1 VAAASLSISE
11 ARLVALRAQGLAGA
25 RLGDP
30 AAMLQRLGAVQLDT
44 ISVLARTHLLVAWS
58 RLGAVPAAEI
68 EAAYWSQSAPTTFE
82 YWAHAACII
91 PIERWPTFEFRRRA
105 ARRRERRWHRLE
117 DPEASTGLV
126 RSRLASE
133 GPLLASELGGT
144 TRGGPWWDWTEA
156 KIAVEN
162 LLDTGE
168 VVCVARRGWRRV
180 YDLAERAIPAGLLRM
195 ELSDHECR
203 LALVQQAARS
213 LGVATAQ
220 DLGRHHKMTIA
231 EVTGVLADADLVEVA
246 VEGSDRPWYATIAA
260 LESLSRPAGVRTTLL
275 SPFDSL
281 LWERPFV
288 ERLFGYV
295 HRLEAYVP
303 RPQRV
308 HGYYAMPILAGS
320 ELVGAVDPAK
330 AKDTLV
336 VRHISLKGATAVPPA
351 TIALQRAARWIAASR
366 IQLERVTPERL
377 RVPLERLLASRMHEE
392 QQV

>member
-1 VAAASLSISE
+1 M
-11 ARLVALRAQGLAGA
+11 LRQ
-25 RLGDP
+25 
-30 AAMLQRLGAVQLDT
+30 LGAVQLDT

-58 RLGAVPAAEI
+58 RLGAVPPAQV
-68 EAAYWSQSAPTTFE
+68 EAAYWSPARPTSFE

-105 ARRRERRWHRLE
+105 ARLRQRRWHRLE
-117 DPEASTGLV
+117 DPEASTELV
-126 RSRLASE
+126 RARLLAE

-162 LLDTGE
+162 LIDTGE
-168 VVCVARRGWRRV
+168 VVCVARRAWRRV
-180 YDLAERAIPAGLLRM
+180 YDLAERAIPAALREI
-195 ELSDHECR
+195 ELSDRECR
-203 LALVQQAARS
+203 LALVQEAARS

-231 EVTGVLADADLVEVA
+231 EVNSVLADADLVEVA
-246 VEGSDRPWYATIAA
+246 VGGSDRPWYATAQ
-260 LESLSRPAGVRTTLL
+260 SLDVLNTPTRVRTTLL

-308 HGYYAMPILAGS
+308 HGYYAMPLLAGT
-320 ELVGAVDPAK
+320 EIVGAVDPAK

-336 VRHISLKGATAVPPA
+336 VRHISLKGAAALPQAAV
-351 TIALQRAARWIAASR
+351 ALRSAASWIAASK
-366 IQLERVTPERL
+366 IEVERVTPEPL
-377 RVPLERLLASRMHEE
+377 RAPLLALLASRISAEE
-392 QQV
+392 T

>member
-1 VAAASLSISE
+1 MATESLSIGE

-25 RLGDP
+25 KLKSP
-30 AAMLQRLGAVQLDT
+30 ASMLRALGAVQLDT

-58 RLGAVPAAEI
+58 RLGPTAPGKI
-68 EAAYWSQSAPTTFE
+68 EAAYWSPAAPTTFE

-105 ARRRERRWHRLE
+105 ARLRQRRWHRLE
-117 DPEASTGLV
+117 DPERSIAAV
-126 RSRLASE
+126 RSRLQSE
-133 GPLLASELGGT
+133 GPLLASDLGGT

-162 LLDTGE
+162 LIDTGE

-180 YDLAERAIPAGLLRM
+180 YELAERAVPVELLNV

-203 LALVQQAARS
+203 LALVREAARS
-213 LGVATAQ
+213 LGVATVP
-220 DLGRHHKMTIA
+220 DLARHHKMTIA
-231 EVTGVLADADLVEVA
+231 EVKGVLADADLTEVA
-246 VEGSDRPWYATIAA
+246 VEGTDRPWYATRVA
-260 LESLSRPAGVRTTLL
+260 LEAVSSPARVRTTLL

-303 RPQRV
+303 KPQRV
-308 HGYYAMPILAGS
+308 HGYYAMPILAGT
-320 ELVGAVDPAK
+320 ELIGAVDPAK
-330 AKDTLV
+330 AKNTLV
-336 VRHISLKGATAVPPA
+336 VRHISLKGATAVPQSV
-351 TIALQRAARWIAASR
+351 IALRNAAKWISAPD
-366 IQLERVTPERL
+366 ITVERVTPDRL
-377 RVPLERLLASRMHEE
+377 RAPLLAALAGRSDDEGA
-392 QQV
+392 

>member
-1 VAAASLSISE
+1 VVADVSLSIGE
-11 ARLVALRAQGLAGA
+11 ARLVALRAQGLAGPK
-25 RLGDP
+25 LSDP
-30 AAMLQRLGAVQLDT
+30 TTLLRHLGAVQLDT

-58 RLGAVPAAEI
+58 RLGAVPAGKVEG
-68 EAAYWSQSAPTTFE
+68 AYWSEQTPTSFE

-105 ARRRERRWHRLE
+105 ARLRQRRWHRLE
-117 DPEASTGLV
+117 DPEASTELV
-126 RSRLASE
+126 RSRLFAE

-162 LLDTGE
+162 LIDTGE

-180 YDLAERAIPAGLLRM
+180 YDLAERAIPDELRAV

-203 LALVQQAARS
+203 LALVREAARS

-231 EVTGVLADADLVEVA
+231 EVNGVLAEAELVEVS
-246 VEGSDRPWYATIAA
+246 VEGSDRPWYATASA
-260 LESLSRPAGVRTTLL
+260 LETLAEAARVRTTLL

-303 RPQRV
+303 RQKRV
-308 HGYYAMPILAGS
+308 HGYYAMPLLAGS
-320 ELVGAVDPAK
+320 EIVGTVDPAK
-330 AKDTLV
+330 SKDTLV
-336 VRHISLKGATAVPPA
+336 VRHISLKGATVLRQAAV
-351 TIALQRAARWIAASR
+351 ALKGAASW
-366 IQLERVTPERL
+366 IGAQHIEIERVTPERV
-377 RVPLERLLASRMHEE
+377 RAPLVALLAGRVADEID
-392 QQV
+392 

>member
-1 VAAASLSISE
+1 MATESLSIGE
-11 ARLVALRAQGLAGA
+11 ARLVALRAQRLAGA
-25 RLGDP
+25 KLTSP
-30 AAMLQRLGAVQLDT
+30 ASMLHALGAVQLDT

-58 RLGAVPAAEI
+58 RLGPMPAARI
-68 EAAYWSQSAPTTFE
+68 EAAYWSPSAPTTFE

-105 ARRRERRWHRLE
+105 ARIRQRRWHRLE
-117 DPEASTGLV
+117 DPEASIELV
-126 RSRLASE
+126 RSRLLSD

-162 LLDTGE
+162 LIDTGE

-180 YDLAERAIPAGLLRM
+180 YELAERAIPAELLNI

-203 LALVQQAARS
+203 LALVREAARS
-213 LGVATAQ
+213 LGVATIS
-220 DLGRHHKMTIA
+220 DLARHHKMTIA
-231 EVTGVLADADLVEVA
+231 EVKSVLGDAVLTEVA
-246 VEGSDRPWYATIAA
+246 VEGTDRPWYATKEA
-260 LESLSRPAGVRTTLL
+260 LETAAAPARVRTTLL

-303 RPQRV
+303 KPKRV
-308 HGYYAMPILAGS
+308 HGYYAMPILAGT
-320 ELVGAVDPAK
+320 ELIGAVDPAK

-336 VRHISLKGATAVPPA
+336 VRHISLKGATAVPQA
-351 TIALQRAARWIAASR
+351 AIALKNAARWISAAN
-366 IQLERVTPERL
+366 IQLERVTPDRL
-377 RVPLERLLASRMHEE
+377 RAPLEAVLASRIHAEDD
-392 QQV
+392 

>member
-1 VAAASLSISE
+1 MATASLSISE
-11 ARLVALRAQGLAGA
+11 ARLVALRAQGLAGIK
-25 RLGDP
+25 LKDP
-30 AAMLQRLGAVQLDT
+30 SAMLKALGAVQLDT

-58 RLGAVPAAEI
+58 RLGAVPADKI

-105 ARRRERRWHRLE
+105 ARLRERRWHRLE
-117 DPEASTGLV
+117 DPAASTELV
-126 RSRLASE
+126 RSRLAAE

-162 LLDTGE
+162 LIDTGE

-180 YDLAERAIPAGLLRM
+180 YDLAERAIPAELLRV

-203 LALVQQAARS
+203 LALVQEAARS
-213 LGVATAQ
+213 LGVATVQ

-231 EVTGVLADADLVEVA
+231 EVNGVLADADLVEVA
-246 VEGSDRPWYATIAA
+246 VAGSDRPWYATSEA
-260 LESLSRPAGVRTTLL
+260 LDSLSRPTRVRTTLL

-308 HGYYAMPILAGS
+308 HGYYAMPILAGT
-320 ELVGAVDPAK
+320 EILGAVDPAK

-336 VRHISLKGATAVPPA
+336 VRHVSLKGASAVPQA
-351 TIALQRAARWIAASR
+351 AVALKTAASWISASK
-366 IQLERVTPERL
+366 IQLDRVTPERL
-377 RVPLERLLASRMHEE
+377 RAPLQGLLASRVHDEE
-392 QQV
+392 A

>member
-1 VAAASLSISE
+1 MATESLSISE

-25 RLGDP
+25 KLKDP
-30 AAMLQRLGAVQLDT
+30 ASMLHALGAVQLDT

-58 RLGAVPAAEI
+58 RLGPIASDKV
-68 EAAYWSQSAPTTFE
+68 EAAYWSPAAPTSFE

-105 ARRRERRWHRLE
+105 ARLRKRRWHRLE
-117 DPEASTGLV
+117 DPDRAIELV
-126 RSRLASE
+126 RSRLVSD
-133 GPLLASELGGT
+133 GPLLASDLGGT

-162 LLDTGE
+162 LIDTGE

-180 YDLAERAIPAGLLRM
+180 YDLAERAIPAELLEV
-195 ELSDHECR
+195 ELSDYDCR
-203 LALVQQAARS
+203 LALVREAARS
-213 LGVATAQ
+213 LGVATIQ
-220 DLGRHHKMTIA
+220 DLGRHHKMTVA
-231 EVTGVLADADLVEVA
+231 EVKEVFADADLAEVA
-246 VEGSDRPWYATIAA
+246 VEGSDRPWYATHAA
-260 LESLSRPAGVRTTLL
+260 LDGLARPARVRTTLL

-303 RPQRV
+303 RPMRV
-308 HGYYAMPILAGS
+308 HGYYAMPILAGT
-320 ELVGAVDPAK
+320 EIIGAVDPAK

-336 VRHISLKGATAVPPA
+336 VRHVSLKGASAVPQA
-351 TIALQRAARWIAASR
+351 AIALANAASWIAAAS
-366 IQLERVTPERL
+366 IHLDRVTPEQL
-377 RVPLERLLASRMHEE
+377 RAPLQAALAGRISTEAT
-392 QQV
+392 

>member
-1 VAAASLSISE
+1 MATESLSIGE

-25 RLGDP
+25 KLTSP
-30 AAMLQRLGAVQLDT
+30 ASMLHALGAVQLDT

-58 RLGAVPAAEI
+58 RLGPMPPARI
-68 EAAYWSQSAPTTFE
+68 EAAYWSPSAPTTFE

-91 PIERWPTFEFRRRA
+91 PMERWPTFEFRRRA
-105 ARRRERRWHRLE
+105 ARLRQRRWHRLE
-117 DPEASTGLV
+117 DPEGSIELV
-126 RSRLASE
+126 RSRLSSD

-162 LLDTGE
+162 LIDTGE

-180 YDLAERAIPAGLLRM
+180 YELAERAIPAELLNV

-203 LALVQQAARS
+203 LALVREAARS
-213 LGVATAQ
+213 LGVATIS
-220 DLGRHHKMTIA
+220 DLARHHKMTIA
-231 EVTGVLADADLVEVA
+231 EVKSVLSEADLAEIT
-246 VEGSDRPWYATIAA
+246 VEGTDRPWYATKEA
-260 LESLSRPAGVRTTLL
+260 LETAASPARVRTTLL

-303 RPQRV
+303 KPKRV
-308 HGYYAMPILAGS
+308 HGYYAMPILAGT
-320 ELVGAVDPAK
+320 ELIGTVDPAK
-330 AKDTLV
+330 TKDTLV
-336 VRHISLKGATAVPPA
+336 VRHISLKGATGVPQA
-351 TIALQRAARWIAASR
+351 AIALKNAAKWISAAH
-366 IQLERVTPERL
+366 IQLERVSPDRL
-377 RVPLERLLASRMHEE
+377 RTPLAAVLASRVQDEDN
-392 QQV
+392 